1 MLSALVKPNTLLFPP
16 PSCCKP
22 TYVEIAIQ
30 VTKVVETLLSF
41 TRVSV
46 TAQSKRFH
54 IATPD
59 SARLSHSPSL
69 LLFSLV
75 FCYCY

>member
-1 MLSALVKPNTLLFPP
+1 M
-16 PSCCKP
+16 
-22 TYVEIAIQ
+22 
-30 VTKVVETLLSF
+30 VETLLSF

-46 TAQSKRFH
+46 SAQSKRFH
-54 IATPD
+54 IATTD

-75 FCYCY
+75 FVTAIDSIFCTLDARPCIENVHLFLS